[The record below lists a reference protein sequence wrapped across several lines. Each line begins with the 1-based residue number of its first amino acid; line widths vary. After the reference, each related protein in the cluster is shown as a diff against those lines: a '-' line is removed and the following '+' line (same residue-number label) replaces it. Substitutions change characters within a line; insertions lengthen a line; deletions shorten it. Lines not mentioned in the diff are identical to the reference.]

1 MFFEPTSHEGSECR
15 DGGLKENNP
24 VQIAVNESKTIWGK
38 KTNFDLVL
46 SVGAGQAQDPQKRPS
61 SSFILPSWLTD
72 LFNILISTMNGEDA
86 WRRYKECQDTRIT
99 DRSSRLNVRFQD
111 RYEPRLDDLESIPM
125 MESVAEKCKFSER
138 ASGSSFSPISGIPDT
153 GLLESLADRLR
164 ASMYFL
170 QLVSVNQHEDV
181 SVIRGWIC
189 CRLGPGESGFEA
201 LLNRTAGFDIKGKF
215 HKAARPAKGAS
226 MRLEITFQQQL
237 LDDAIRIDVNFGS
250 SHSVAI
256 SGFPITLRVS
266 FTHALPIGLYEQ
278 QC

>member
-1 MFFEPTSHEGSECR
+1 MYFEPTLHEGNECR

-24 VQIAVNESKTIWGK
+24 VQIAVNESKTIWGN

-61 SSFILPSWLTD
+61 SNFILPSWLTD

-86 WRRYKECQDTRIT
+86 WRRYRECQDARIT
-99 DRSSRLNVRFQD
+99 DCSSRLNVRFQD
-111 RYEPRLDDLESIPM
+111 RYEPQLDDLESIPM
-125 MESVAEKCKFSER
+125 MESVAEKYKFSER

-153 GLLESLADRLR
+153 GLLENLADRLR

-170 QLVSVNQHEDV
+170 QLSSINQYEDV

-215 HKAARPAKGAS
+215 HKAPRPAKGAS
-226 MRLEITFQQQL
+226 MRFEVTFQQQF

-256 SGFPITLRVS
+256 SGFPMTLRVS
-266 FTHALPIGLYEQ
+266 FTHALPIDLYEQ

>member
-1 MFFEPTSHEGSECR
+1 MFFEPTSHEGNECR

-24 VQIAVNESKTIWGK
+24 VQIAVNESKTIWGD

-61 SSFILPSWLTD
+61 SNLILPLWLTD
-72 LFNILISTMNGEDA
+72 LFNILISTMNGEEA
-86 WRRYKECQDTRIT
+86 WRRYKECQDTRIA

-111 RYEPRLDDLESIPM
+111 HYEPSLDDIGSIPM
-125 MESVAEKCKFSER
+125 MESVAEKFKFLER
-138 ASGSSFSPISGIPDT
+138 ASRSSFCP
-153 GLLESLADRLR
+153 LR
-164 ASMYFL
+164 ASMYFF
-170 QLVSVNQHEDV
+170 QLASINQHEDV

-189 CRLGPGESGFEA
+189 CRLGPGESGFNA

-215 HKAARPAKGAS
+215 HKALRPAKGAS
-226 MRLEITFQQQL
+226 MRFEITFQQQF

-256 SGFPITLRVS
+256 SGFPMTLRVS
-266 FTHALPIGLYEQ
+266 FTRPLLIELHEQ